1 MNVRS
6 NVGKFHSAD
15 SQDVQGHGVTNR
27 RLAQFPCTLKLSV
40 FQDPDEDADGDV
52 TLRGYSPAQIGNGSH
67 GTKDQMLF
75 PSSVMDEDSDEDA
88 HGSEGCTLR
97 LIGVEDADVGDKTI
111 TLIRTPL
118 PPSKEVAHTSSW
130 HIPPQK
136 NVHEHA
142 LRLMH
147 RIQWDS
153 PFTDLP
159 TKVEVEAYKPALGL
173 PCTPDHFHVDLSGI
187 PSTDWNKS
195 ASNIFVQSFHNAY
208 PDCTKSSKDICV
220 AWEWH
225 FNHLHQIYRD
235 QQEQAR
241 LAQVELARM
250 AAGHS
255 TAPGCVK
262 TLAETLQQTH
272 RHQERKSHLY
282 LRRLHAAKLYSQQ
295 HPSAARAV
303 KELGMPGMSSDDS
316 DHESSEG
323 AARYAI
329 KQLECYVRRLA
340 PPSVGILHIK
350 HLGCC
355 ERLAKPYDVFNQR
368 IVSGHVNVP
377 GNTA

>member
-88 HGSEGCTLR
+88 HGSEGKGKDTTKSRCSSHHD
-97 LIGVEDADVGDKTI
+97 VSDADADVGDKTI

-118 PPSKEVAHTSSW
+118 PPSKE
-130 HIPPQK
+130 
-136 NVHEHA
+136 
-142 LRLMH
+142 
-147 RIQWDS
+147 WDS

-329 KQLECYVRRLA
+329 
-340 PPSVGILHIK
+340 
-350 HLGCC
+350 
-355 ERLAKPYDVFNQR
+355 
-368 IVSGHVNVP
+368 VSKDW
-377 GNTA
+377 